1 MGRYSAKEQ
10 AHFLE
15 IAFGSLMETYSQL
28 LIALDEHYITEDEL
42 QEVKE
47 LIAGEAR
54 LLSGLRNSILKKIN
68 PQT

>member
-28 LIALDEHYITEDEL
+28 LIALGGHYITEDDL

-54 LLSGLRNSILKKIN
+54 LLSGLRNSISRK
-68 PQT
+68 